1 MEYQGKISVLDDG
14 KEYEIIDTLEYN
26 NQTYLLFS
34 NTLNI
39 EKICIRKIVNIENEE
54 FFDFL
59 DEIEFQ
65 EVIEKFIKKNEN
77 LFE

>member
-1 MEYQGKISVLDDG
+1 MEYQGKISVLEDG

-26 NQTYLLFS
+26 NQKYILFS
-34 NTLNI
+34 NILNI
-39 EKICIRKIVNIENEE
+39 ENICVRKVVSINNEE

-65 EVIEKFIKKNEN
+65 EVIEKFIEKNKN

>member
-26 NQTYLLFS
+26 NQIYLLFS

-39 EKICIRKIVNIENEE
+39 EKICIRKLVNI
-54 FFDFL
+54 
-59 DEIEFQ
+59 
-65 EVIEKFIKKNEN
+65 
-77 LFE
+77 